1 MSYIDFYEIPG
12 NCPLENEL
20 RMNVSLKKK
29 CVAVLKSHMRLRNE

>member
-29 CVAVLKSHMRLRNE
+29 MCRSFEITYALEK